1 MGPMKLVRFEI
12 KNYKGIEHA
21 NLLWDDILVLIGD
34 NNCGKSSVLQALALF
49 LSGSAVRDELLFR
62 NKCTDEPNAIELV
75 GEFTGL
81 SDKEK
86 ENKAVQ
92 GRMDGDKWI
101 LKKKF
106 WCEAEGEGGDEK
118 WKEMYYSFS
127 PTESLAGWPQSTTSW
142 NAFNDTYGPLLE
154 KIPGGKG
161 PRPNKEKLDALREIV
176 KQEMPELI
184 QLSAAD
190 WVQNPGGGGNW
201 KSNANSILPKHVWVK
216 AVHDA
221 ADSLGSKGTTAYSQL
236 LGLIIEKK
244 LMQRAELAKLK
255 DELQKTVDLIG
266 MDESDPTKQA
276 QEIRDVQDQI
286 NQRLDAVISGIVSI
300 HIDPLQIPEVI
311 LPSTYLLVRDHKDGI
326 ATRAEHHGHGLQRSL
341 IMALLQVLA
350 DEQRREEQAGD
361 ANQQARSVIL
371 AIDEPELY
379 MHPQM
384 ERKMRDALYA
394 LASSQRFQ
402 VICTTH
408 SPVFLDVGQKHS
420 SIVRIVKDEKRDVTV
435 SQVMQDLFD
444 ATDPHE
450 ERARLILLTTL
461 HPTMNEVFF
470 AKRVVVLEERSAEW
484 AIRRTAELTGIF
496 VRHPHL
502 RRDVMVIEC
511 AGKGNIPA
519 LLRVLNH
526 FKIAYT
532 VIHDED
538 KEQQGEAENPTIAAL
553 VQAPNRVKM
562 VSPDG
567 LEVCLGY
574 QPTKGDKPYKA
585 LKFVEGLHAET
596 KIPAAFME
604 IVNEV
609 YFGAAAEPA

>member
-1 MGPMKLVRFEI
+1 MKLARFEVR
-12 KNYKGIEHA
+12 NYKGIEHT

-75 GEFTGL
+75 GEFTAL

-86 ENKAVQ
+86 ANKAVQ

-101 LKKKF
+101 LKKNF
-106 WCEAEGEGGDEK
+106 WCEADGEGGDEK

-127 PTESLAGWPQSTTSW
+127 PTVSFANWPESTASW
-142 NAFNDTYGPLLE
+142 TAFDEAYEPLIE

-161 PRPNKEKLDALREIV
+161 PRPSKEKLAALREIV
-176 KQEMPELI
+176 KHEKPELV

-190 WVQNPGGGGNW
+190 WVPNPGGGGNW

-216 AVHDA
+216 AVHQA
-221 ADSLGSKGTTAYSQL
+221 ADSLGSKDTTAYGQL

-244 LMQRAELAKLK
+244 LMQRVELARLK
-255 DELQKTVDLIG
+255 DELQKTLDLIG

-311 LPSTYLLVRDHKDGI
+311 LPSTYLLVRDHKDAI

-350 DEQRREEQAGD
+350 DEQRQDEQAGD

-394 LASSQRFQ
+394 LARSQRFQ

-420 SIVRIVKDEKRDVTV
+420 SIVRIVKDEYRDVTV
-435 SQVMQDLFD
+435 AQVTQDLFD
-444 ATDPHE
+444 GNDPAE

-484 AIRRTAELTGIF
+484 AIRRAAELTGIF
-496 VRHPHL
+496 DRYPHL
-502 RRDVMVIEC
+502 RRDVMIVEC

-526 FKIAYT
+526 FKITYT

-538 KEQQGEAENPTIAAL
+538 RGQPGEAENPLIAAL
-553 VQAPNRVKM
+553 VQAPNCAKL

-574 QPTKGDKPYKA
+574 PPPNGDKPYKA
-585 LKFVEGLHAET
+585 LKFVEGLHAQN
-596 KIPAAFME
+596 KIPAPFME

-609 YFGAAAEPA
+609 YFGAAAEPV